1 MRAGRRILPP
11 VPRDTRG
18 LGERAASF
26 APLVSRAPRR
36 CRLHYAHLPDHPE
49 KRRTAVRQLSHQGN
63 SPRDLRCHGG
73 SDTSRATIRVAGSI
87 PRQPI
92 PESLTKLEAPGKSL
106 LRFRRMEMDLA
117 ILLDLDDLNSSI
129 QGEENPRE
137 TSIAEFERVTPITEL
152 VSFQAFGQP
161 SHDRGN
167 TASVS

>member
-1 MRAGRRILPP
+1 MPWR
-11 VPRDTRG
+11 
-18 LGERAASF
+18 
-26 APLVSRAPRR
+26 
-36 CRLHYAHLPDHPE
+36 
-49 KRRTAVRQLSHQGN
+49 KRREPGN
-63 SPRDLRCHGG
+63 N
-73 SDTSRATIRVAGSI
+73 TSRGVD
-87 PRQPI
+87 
-92 PESLTKLEAPGKSL
+92 EAPGKSL

-152 VSFQAFGQP
+152 VRFQAFGQP